1 MLQAFQTD
9 PNAEIRARLEECREK
24 LAATA
29 QWHKDAFGGI
39 FRKAPE
45 QQARE
50 RNLATLPQVWLDF
63 QIGNATKNSTCHTY
77 RVTIALYSDTV
88 PRTAENFRCL
98 CTGERGLGAHG
109 APLHFRRSLVYKA
122 HSGVVWDIEMPFWF
136 WYSHE
141 NDFQNQELITST
153 IELGM
158 KLAYG
163 NFSSWSLSLLVRL

>member
-109 APLHFRRSLVYKA
+109 IALPK
-122 HSGVVWDIEMPFWF
+122 
-136 WYSHE
+136 
-141 NDFQNQELITST
+141 
-153 IELGM
+153 ELG
-158 KLAYG
+158 L
-163 NFSSWSLSLLVRL
+163 